1 MSAKNNLLRV
11 KIISNNSSLFAV
23 IKNYL
28 FPITLWTRCSALY
41 KMKGWWCRDKYQW
54 QQTNTDGKAE
64 RQTEA
69 HEFSDHLA
77 NIGQF
82 SAAHIR
88 TEEMHLWICVVRAKE
103 QERNIA
109 MHCMKVGSS
118 IEFAGIACST
128 KVGEKSHMNMNN
140 SAANVHCGGWASD
153 FIEVVAAYRCSYVIC
168 VRFWFIGIRMQGI
181 GEWDYL
187 LDLWCH
193 LARDPWS
200 WSFRSMEEYGNR
212 TTKDITIHKSRSDG
226 GGLKDGDGY
235 LDNFGFSERPR

>member
-1 MSAKNNLLRV
+1 MLSSFDEVEFLGKRSSPVVVLVEWWMKNRRCGARVRKKAKNQLYNLETGKGRKMTAKSNLLQV
-11 KIISNNSSLFAV
+11 KLMSNNSSLFTV

-41 KMKGWWCRDKYQW
+41 KMKGWWCRDEYQW
-54 QQTNTDGKAE
+54 QQTNTHGKAE
-64 RQTEA
+64 RQTGA
-69 HEFSDHLA
+69 HEFCDHLA

-82 SAAHIR
+82 SAAHKR

-140 SAANVHCGGWASD
+140 SAATVQCGGWASD
-153 FIEVVAAYRCSYVIC
+153 FIEAVAAYRCSYVIC
-168 VRFWFIGIRMQGI
+168 ARFLFMGIRMQGI

-187 LDLWCH
+187 LDL
-193 LARDPWS
+193 
-200 WSFRSMEEYGNR
+200 
-212 TTKDITIHKSRSDG
+212 
-226 GGLKDGDGY
+226 
-235 LDNFGFSERPR
+235 